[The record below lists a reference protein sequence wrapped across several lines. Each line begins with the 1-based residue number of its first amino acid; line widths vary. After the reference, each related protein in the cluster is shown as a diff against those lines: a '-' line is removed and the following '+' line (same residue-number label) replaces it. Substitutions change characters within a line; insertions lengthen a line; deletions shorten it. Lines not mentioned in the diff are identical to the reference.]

1 MTSALSQ
8 SSSKV
13 LDSLRLNRERSSER
27 ERRKGA
33 VRIVRV
39 LAEKKSQS
47 RVGDSTDDSR
57 LGARND
63 GGGLRRT
70 HATVFMARTDTEPR
84 TARGMRTALPWM
96 PVEVRRRGEVVSVL
110 RERVRSMD
118 DSPLSGVAA
127 GGARSETARVGR
139 DDTRHARSTTRT
151 RDSRDLEPGGDRATR
166 VLASRASLGRR
177 NDRPVARRRA
187 GFSRAES
194 VENRETDAGRLRAV
208 PGSATGCLPERR
220 AEMRA
225 GRATPEMQ
233 EIAAI
238 LKTVVC
244 VFMPISARGGRAR
257 RIANKPLAE
266 EDSGEARHRAF

>member
-1 MTSALSQ
+1 M
-8 SSSKV
+8 
-13 LDSLRLNRERSSER
+13 
-27 ERRKGA
+27 
-33 VRIVRV
+33 
-39 LAEKKSQS
+39 
-47 RVGDSTDDSR
+47 
-57 LGARND
+57 
-63 GGGLRRT
+63 
-70 HATVFMARTDTEPR
+70 
-84 TARGMRTALPWM
+84 
-96 PVEVRRRGEVVSVL
+96 
-110 RERVRSMD
+110 
-118 DSPLSGVAA
+118 
-127 GGARSETARVGR
+127 
-139 DDTRHARSTTRT
+139 TRT
-151 RDSRDLEPGGDRATR
+151 RDSRDPEPGGDRATR

-244 VFMPISARGGRAR
+244 VFMPVSARGGRAR
-257 RIANKPLAE
+257 RIANKPLRRRGFGRGAASSVLIRPRDFE
-266 EDSGEARHRAF
+266 WQRHSRRTNSHRFWNFSKQQRGAPFFAKPHCSLFFEREKART